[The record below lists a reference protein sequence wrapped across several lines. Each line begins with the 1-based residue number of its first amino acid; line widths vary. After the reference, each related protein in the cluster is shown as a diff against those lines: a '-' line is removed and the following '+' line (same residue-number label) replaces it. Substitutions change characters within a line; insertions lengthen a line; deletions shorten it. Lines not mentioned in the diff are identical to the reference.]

1 MFYEF
6 ERKVRK
12 SFTSLLPYESFLEES
27 ILANKN
33 NTLQTSFI
41 FRGADLDSSTDDELE
56 VITLRLNNV
65 LKRLDG
71 NWAIF
76 VDTIREKSKKYS
88 YKMGINKI
96 PTQIL
101 EIERAN
107 FFKSGHHFENKYIIT
122 FVYFLKTDNFKKV
135 SKLFYKE
142 TQEEEVKSNIEEEI
156 KQYKQEINNIYALF
170 STVFKEI
177 RIMSS
182 EEMVTFY
189 HNCISDTKMEVVRIP
204 PNNRL
209 LDNYIS
215 DCPLVGGLE
224 PKAGKEYINIIS
236 LYNFPN
242 VSTPSLFDRLNRID
256 VEYRFS
262 TRYISLDKI
271 DGNNI
276 LEKFMRE
283 WNAKKT
289 SLKNMIREIMTKEKK
304 ADDEFAANMER
315 EVKEIKE
322 NLDADNIGLGFYTF
336 CIIVKDENKI
346 ELEKKSSKIKNILNG
361 LGFTAE
367 IESGNALDAYVAS
380 IPGNIVCNCRK
391 PPMPTINLADL
402 LPTSSVWA
410 GDEYNKHLNEAA
422 LLYTQ
427 TTGNTPFRLNLHY
440 GDVAHTLIVGPT
452 GAGKSTLLATLEA
465 HYTKYTNSQVINFD
479 KGGSTRILT
488 QGMGGKFYDLGADN
502 IRFQPLRNVDK
513 EKEWCQSW
521 IGEILTVNENVTL
534 DPIRKSYIS
543 NALDSV
549 ANLPIQNR
557 TLGAFVSFLGGQDN
571 HLKQALA
578 SYHGAGIYAKYFDG
592 NSDFLEDNDF
602 ITFEMEQ
609 IANNKNAIVPTLSYL
624 FHKLEIEKFTGR
636 PTLLT
641 LDECWLFLD
650 NPIFS
655 AKIREW
661 LKVLRKKNVGVI
673 FATQSLADIANSN
686 ILSAVLDSCYSR
698 IYLPNASANEQKD
711 LYKIFGLNE
720 TEIQILRNAIPKRQ
734 YYYKNPNG
742 SRLFELALS
751 GLELAYVAASSPEDQ
766 KMCKELANLS
776 NEEFNINWLNYK
788 GYDGKVILENLK
800 NGVLE
805 NE

>member
-1 MFYEF
+1 M
-6 ERKVRK
+6 
-12 SFTSLLPYESFLEES
+12 
-27 ILANKN
+27 
-33 NTLQTSFI
+33 
-41 FRGADLDSSTDDELE
+41 
-56 VITLRLNNV
+56 
-65 LKRLDG
+65 
-71 NWAIF
+71 
-76 VDTIREKSKKYS
+76 
-88 YKMGINKI
+88 
-96 PTQIL
+96 
-101 EIERAN
+101 
-107 FFKSGHHFENKYIIT
+107 
-122 FVYFLKTDNFKKV
+122 
-135 SKLFYKE
+135 
-142 TQEEEVKSNIEEEI
+142 
-156 KQYKQEINNIYALF
+156 
-170 STVFKEI
+170 
-177 RIMSS
+177 
-182 EEMVTFY
+182 
-189 HNCISDTKMEVVRIP
+189 
-204 PNNRL
+204 
-209 LDNYIS
+209 
-215 DCPLVGGLE
+215 
-224 PKAGKEYINIIS
+224 
-236 LYNFPN
+236 
-242 VSTPSLFDRLNRID
+242 
-256 VEYRFS
+256 
-262 TRYISLDKI
+262 
-271 DGNNI
+271 
-276 LEKFMRE
+276 
-283 WNAKKT
+283 
-289 SLKNMIREIMTKEKK
+289 
-304 ADDEFAANMER
+304 
-315 EVKEIKE
+315 
-322 NLDADNIGLGFYTF
+322 
-336 CIIVKDENKI
+336 
-346 ELEKKSSKIKNILNG
+346 
-361 LGFTAE
+361 
-367 IESGNALDAYVAS
+367 
-380 IPGNIVCNCRK
+380 
-391 PPMPTINLADL
+391 
-402 LPTSSVWA
+402 
-410 GDEYNKHLNEAA
+410 NEAA

-488 QGMGGKFYDLGADN
+488 QGIGGKFYDLGADN

-521 IGEILTVNENVTL
+521 IEEILTVNENVTL

-571 HLKQALA
+571 YLKQALA